1 MTELAYAVSSEEHDA
16 RTLVAIAQRAE
27 SAGFRSVWISDHYHP
42 WIDRQ
47 GESPFVWSVIG
58 GIAATTNLTVTTGV
72 TCPTVR
78 IHPAIVAQATA
89 TCANMLPGGR
99 FRFGV
104 GSGEALNEHILGDRW
119 PPADLRLDM
128 LAEAVEV
135 IRTLWTGRRGDLP
148 GPPTT
153 RSRTPGSTRAPRT
166 RSPWWCRPSVPGPS
180 RFAAE
185 IGDGWVTTS
194 ADPDQLATYRDK
206 GGSGPAIGSFKACWG
221 EDEAACRRL
230 AHELWP
236 TSGIPG
242 QLHQDL
248 PTPAHF
254 EQAAQTVTEEQ
265 ATETTP
271 CGPRPRALR
280 PGVPRVRRRRLRRG
294 GRDPD
299 RAGPGGLL
307 PLLRVRAP
315 VPARDLMPRKLDEY
329 DRKRDFAAT
338 PEPRRGAGERGRGG
352 S

>member
-1 MTELAYAVSSEEHDA
+1 MTELAYALSSEEHDA

-72 TCPTVR
+72 TCPTIR
-78 IHPAIVAQATA
+78 IHPAVVAQATA

-128 LAEAVEV
+128 LAEAVEL
-135 IRTLWTGRRGDLP
+135 IRTLWTGREVTYRGLHYTVENARLYTTPEDP
-148 GPPTT
+148 IPVVVSAFGP
-153 RSRTPGSTRAPRT
+153 RALAL
-166 RSPWWCRPSVPGPS
+166 
-180 RFAAE
+180 AAE

-194 ADPDQLATYRDK
+194 ADPEQLATYRDK
-206 GGSGPAIGSFKACWG
+206 GGSGPALGSFKACWG

-271 CGPRPRALR
+271 CGP
-280 PGVPRVRRRRLRRG
+280 
-294 GRDPD
+294 DPE
-299 RAGPGGLL
+299 PY
-307 PLLRVRAP
+307 VRAFREY
-315 VPARDLMPRKLDEY
+315 ADAGYDEVAVTQIGPDQEGFFRFY
-329 DRKRDFAAT
+329 ESELRSRLGT
-338 PEPRRGAGERGRGG
+338 
-352 S
+352 